1 MVMFNFSPT
10 PFSLCM
16 WHVVMPLTFAYR
28 INMRLGKRYVKTN
41 RRKHPHFLTSF
52 SILVA
57 EGQSAEARA
66 AAATAEKEN

>member
-1 MVMFNFSPT
+1 
-10 PFSLCM
+10 
-16 WHVVMPLTFAYR
+16 MPLTFAYR

-57 EGQSAEARA
+57 EGQSAGASA